1 MVHGKG
7 STENLWEGL
16 QVQVKVRMKEVSE
29 VQDYSDVDLAGGKH
43 KRADINRLI
52 RDDEVEDL
60 DNEDTVN

>member
-1 MVHGKG
+1 
-7 STENLWEGL
+7 
-16 QVQVKVRMKEVSE
+16 MKEVSE